1 MFFKIFFVFFVI
13 IVWKYR
19 SKDLII
25 CLRMIISDFI
35 CLLQLLK
42 SCINDI
48 IIFLENMKR
57 LYFQSDYYFTY
68 DKLSLKFFI

>member
-1 MFFKIFFVFFVI
+1 
-13 IVWKYR
+13 
-19 SKDLII
+19 
-25 CLRMIISDFI
+25 MIISDFI
-35 CLLQLLK
+35 CLLQLLQ